1 MGLCIGCFEWVADMK
16 KITVQD
22 RAEKFINE
30 LGKYAVGNF
39 VNCRK
44 IFPSLHMTLI
54 EYIKRIVLNKSK
66 GYYIL
71 AKFVLQ
77 ILFRIK

>member
-1 MGLCIGCFEWVADMK
+1 MK

-39 VNCRK
+39 K
-44 IFPSLHMTLI
+44 YWFPFCKLQKNISVKECAFPFPVVSRQEAIPTEMATRFTL
-54 EYIKRIVLNKSK
+54 
-66 GYYIL
+66 
-71 AKFVLQ
+71 Q
-77 ILFRIK
+77 M

>member
-1 MGLCIGCFEWVADMK
+1 MK

-39 VNCRK
+39 KYWFPFCKLQK

>member
-1 MGLCIGCFEWVADMK
+1 MQWEILNIGFP
-16 KITVQD
+16 
-22 RAEKFINE
+22 
-30 LGKYAVGNF
+30 F
-39 VNCRK
+39 VNCKK